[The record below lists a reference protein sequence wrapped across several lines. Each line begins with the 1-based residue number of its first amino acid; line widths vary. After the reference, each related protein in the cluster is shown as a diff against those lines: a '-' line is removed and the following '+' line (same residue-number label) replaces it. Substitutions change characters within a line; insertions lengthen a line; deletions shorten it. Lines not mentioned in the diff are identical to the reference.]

1 MIPAASAVRP
11 GLVALVTAVVVN
23 IVITLI
29 GRGTGDRLEVTQAGA
44 TQEVGI
50 PVVMATTIGPLVV
63 ATVALALASRW
74 GPRGW
79 NAVAWTGLAIG
90 ILTTVLPLLADA
102 STTTRLT
109 LAVMHVA
116 VGLSWFLAV
125 RRTLPSVRQTGA
137 G

>member
-1 MIPAASAVRP
+1 MISAASAVRP
-11 GLVALVTAVVVN
+11 GVVAIVTAVVVN

-44 TQEVGI
+44 TQEIGI
-50 PVVMATTIGPLVV
+50 PVVMAMTVGPLVV
-63 ATVALALASRW
+63 ATVALAIAGRW

-79 NAVAWTGLAIG
+79 NAVAWTGLVIG
-90 ILTTVLPLLADA
+90 LVTTVLPLVADA

-125 RRTLPSVRQTGA
+125 RRALPSVRQTGS